1 MGFTPLFFFSQLPY
15 CLGKQEMP
23 NNSFEQDA
31 HYGIASFVPLKL
43 GIVGAGPDGP
53 HDSMYIRIFGFYLL
67 ALGATYIYIP
77 MNREG
82 SPIFYYSIGCH
93 YIVFLL
99 FLKLVSYGC
108 VL

>member
-53 HDSMYIRIFGFYLL
+53 HDSVYKK
-67 ALGATYIYIP
+67 
-77 MNREG
+77 G
-82 SPIFYYSIGCH
+82 SPIKGRVKGRTTSPGKKVTIFC
-93 YIVFLL
+93 LA
-99 FLKLVSYGC
+99 
-108 VL
+108 